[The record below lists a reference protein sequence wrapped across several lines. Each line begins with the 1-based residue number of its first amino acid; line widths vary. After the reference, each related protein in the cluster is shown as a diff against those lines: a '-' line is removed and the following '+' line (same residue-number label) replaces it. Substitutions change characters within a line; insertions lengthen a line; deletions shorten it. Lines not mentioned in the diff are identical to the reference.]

1 MRQGDGKEEG
11 QGVKELNLEEAGRE
25 ISLPA
30 RTRLVTQ
37 GEDSKFFYVILSGKL
52 RVFRETADGI
62 ITDLIELHPGNYFGE
77 LALITG
83 QKRSASVETVEE
95 SRLLE
100 ISKKEFDQV
109 LDNNPKLARDIINQ
123 MAHWLIS
130 EDQRLERETV
140 HQARLRKISW
150 FDYVLMLGLSI
161 FFALVFNIYNDNQLT
176 LVQSLGATQNITAV
190 SLNKAVELFWKK
202 EALFV
207 DARKNSFY
215 KQKHIKGAINLQVT
229 FFDLMFPMFQITLE
243 REQIPKDKPI
253 LVYGGSTSQRFDIEL
268 AQMLRNKG
276 FEKVMVL
283 GGNFQAWDGGA
294 FSLEEGKAEA
304 FPSAPL
310 DFFSF
315 LEWLSVSIFVLMWIP
330 PVRRS
335 PYLSVVCRLLLGI
348 IFIQSALSKIIRPA
362 VFALN
367 VVDYGM
373 VPAWGVNLF
382 ALILPWAELVGG
394 LFLFLGIRTS
404 TAATLIG
411 GMNIIFIVGLI
422 NVLWQGLSINCGCVG
437 EAGEPITWWKVLKD
451 LGLLFMCA
459 QIFLYDRIFVLDR
472 GGFVW
477 RERKI

>member
-1 MRQGDGKEEG
+1 MAQGKGEEKG
-11 QGVKELNLEEAGRE
+11 QGSEGLNVEQVGRE

-30 RTRLVTQ
+30 RTRLFTQ
-37 GEDSKFFYVILSGKL
+37 GEDPKFFYVILSGKL
-52 RVFRETADGI
+52 QVFRQTTDGI
-62 ITDLIELHPGNYFGE
+62 RTDLGELNSGNYFGE

-100 ISKKEFDQV
+100 ISKEEFDQV

-123 MAHWLIS
+123 MAHWLVS
-130 EDQRLERETV
+130 GDKRLEQETV
-140 HQARLRKISW
+140 HQVRLRKISW

-161 FFALVFNIYNDNQLT
+161 FLALVFNLYNDNQIT
-176 LVQSLGATQNITAV
+176 LGPSLGGHQNITAV
-190 SLNKAVELFWKK
+190 SIDKAVELFWKK

-207 DARKNSFY
+207 DARKNSFFR
-215 KQKHIKGAINLQVT
+215 QKHIKDAINLQVI
-229 FFDLMFPMFQITLE
+229 FFDMMFPMFQATLE
-243 REQIPKDKPI
+243 QKQIPKDKPI
-253 LVYGGSTSQRFDIEL
+253 LVYGGSISRRFDIEL
-268 AQMLRNKG
+268 AHLLTNKG

-283 GGNFQAWDGGA
+283 GGDFQAWNDGA
-294 FSLEEGKAEA
+294 FPLEKQKVEA
-304 FPSAPL
+304 PPAAPM
-310 DFFSF
+310 DFVSF
-315 LEWLSVSIFVLMWIP
+315 LEWLSMSIFVLMWIP

-335 PYLSVVCRLLLGI
+335 PYLSAVCRLLLGL
-348 IFIQSALSKIIRPA
+348 IFVDSALSKIMRPA

-373 VPAWGVNLF
+373 MPAWGVNLF
-382 ALILPWAELVGG
+382 ALILPWTELVAG

-411 GMNIIFIVGLI
+411 GMNIIFMVGLI
-422 NVLWQGLSINCGCVG
+422 NVIWQGLPINCGCFG
-437 EAGEPITWWKVLKD
+437 EAGEPVSWWKVSKN
-451 LGLLFMCA
+451 LGMLFMA
-459 QIFLYDRIFVLDR
+459 IQVFLYDRFFVLDR